1 MGKIFALCFCRH
13 HPHSDGVGPVL
24 QRMQLKIIVCV
35 KQLLDPGVPLEIAES
50 ECQVLP
56 KSPDPIYIINPADR
70 CALEEGM
77 RLANELSGSVS
88 VVTVGPSRARSAL
101 RFCLARGADRAI
113 HLAHD
118 DGVELDAWSVAVIL
132 AHTLRRED
140 FNLVLCGEKSLDD
153 NAAQVG
159 PALSELLDLPQ
170 VTRAIGVDV
179 SVSTYQLTAQ
189 RLLERGDREVV
200 TCPLPA
206 VVSVSPH
213 INEPSYV
220 PIRAQLAIRDE
231 FITELEINSL
241 LNSASRQLSV
251 LPLTRIT
258 RVAPPRLRPK
268 KIFTPD
274 SSLSAMERIRLI
286 TGGHSQ
292 RKSARI
298 KDSPEKAAEQIID
311 FLKEH
316 GIISHS

>member
-1 MGKIFALCFCRH
+1 
-13 HPHSDGVGPVL
+13 
-24 QRMQLKIIVCV
+24 MQLKIIVCV

-77 RLANELSGSVS
+77 RIANELGGSVLA
-88 VVTVGPSRARSAL
+88 VTVGPSRVRSTL

-118 DGVELDAWSVAVIL
+118 DGVELDAWLVTVIL
-132 AHTLRRED
+132 AQALRQED
-140 FNLVLCGEKSLDD
+140 FDLVLCGEKSLDD

-159 PALSELLDLPQ
+159 PALAELLDLPQ
-170 VTRAIGVDV
+170 VTRAVSVDL

-200 TCPLPA
+200 TCTLPA

-213 INEPSYV
+213 INEPRYIPV
-220 PIRAQLAIRDE
+220 RAQLAVQDKLV
-231 FITELEINSL
+231 TELEVGSL
-241 LNSASRQLSV
+241 LNPVSWQSSAS
-251 LPLTRIT
+251 PLTQVT

-268 KIFTPD
+268 KVFTPD

-286 TGGHSQ
+286 SGGRSQ
-292 RKSARI
+292 RKSARV
-298 KDSPEKAAEQIID
+298 KDSPEKATEQIID
-311 FLKEH
+311 FLEEH
-316 GIISHS
+316 GIISRS